1 MINIHIDMK
10 TGEQKIE
17 VKGSAIQIYV
27 ETGRFL
33 MELYRDVFVDGLG
46 ETDAKKVMK
55 GLFRSATMTDRE
67 RVENIKE
74 NIKSA
79 DTDAMIHAI
88 EALKKILGDDEDA
101 D

>member
-55 GLFRSATMTDRE
+55 VLFRSATMTDRE
-67 RVENIKE
+67 RVE

>member
-17 VKGSAIQIYV
+17 VKGSAIQISI

-33 MELYRDVFVDGLG
+33 TELYKDVFVDRLG
-46 ETDAKKVMK
+46 ETDAKKMMK

-67 RVENIKE
+67 RAEK
-74 NIKSA
+74 IKSA
-79 DTDAMIHAI
+79 DADAVIHAI
-88 EALKKILGDDEDA
+88 ETLKKILGDDEDA
-101 D
+101 DR